1 MNRLRVQERIDLQR
15 DVKTKA
21 LLNTDRAALDK
32 YKEERERV
40 KKMNRV
46 LEEVENLKKEVASL
60 RRLVE
65 DLAEIT
71 RSRNTNAGTADVDQ

>member
-1 MNRLRVQERIDLQR
+1 MNRLRVQERNDLQR

-21 LLNTDRAALDK
+21 LLNTDRVALDK

-46 LEEVENLKKEVASL
+46 LEEVENLKKEVEEL
-60 RRLVE
+60 RKLVS

-71 RSRNTNAGTADVDQ
+71 RSRNTNASTADVDQ